1 MELANRGLIKAQKT
15 YIMQVHK
22 LKAKNKTTRG
32 KVDGSGIRPPST
44 PECLAAC
51 PSVARSINI
60 SPWHCEANCDMSSV
74 QPTRA
79 FLILFL
85 IRQTQYTHSHSHT
98 HTHTH
103 SRWLEL
109 PTSYL
114 EIKRLTKCIAAG
126 AFLILCY
133 VMLPDKTNTQN

>member
-85 IRQTQYTHSHSHT
+85 SDKHNT
-98 HTHTH
+98 HTHT
-103 SRWLEL
+103 
-109 PTSYL
+109 PTYTRTRIRGDSNF
-114 EIKRLTKCIAAG
+114 RP
-126 AFLILCY
+126 LIWR
-133 VMLPDKTNTQN
+133 